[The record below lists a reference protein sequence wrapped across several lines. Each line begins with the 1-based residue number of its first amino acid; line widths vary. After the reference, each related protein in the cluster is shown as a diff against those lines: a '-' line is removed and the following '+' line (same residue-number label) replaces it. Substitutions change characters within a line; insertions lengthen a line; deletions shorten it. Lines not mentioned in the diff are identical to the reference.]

1 MDDLMLPSSLA
12 FVLYLLISVGMALR
26 LLHRKLAVNTTLAWM
41 LILFAVPYVGIGL
54 YFLFGDHLLG
64 RKRLRVGERIRS
76 YYQERY
82 GIEANAIAREELWAP
97 PHFIALGRAI
107 AKHTG
112 FPVTTGN
119 SMDILQDAGEILER
133 IAADIDSAV
142 DTCFMEFYII
152 EPKGRVEPVL
162 KALGRAA
169 ERGVDCRLL
178 ADHFGSKALFRSKWV
193 KRLEGQGV
201 KVIPSL
207 PVTLLKSFSQ
217 RTDLR
222 NHRKLIGIDQ
232 TVGYLGSFNLVD
244 PKHFKKHANVGEWVD
259 LMVRLEGDIVDS
271 IGCVFNSDYLFDTVG
286 VDVDYD
292 NPQNLQGL
300 PNEAKPCSND
310 GDVAL
315 QLLPSGP
322 EMRDSTVYEW
332 VVSAIFAARKRV
344 SIITPY
350 FIPDEAILLALK
362 AAAKRGVRVEII
374 LPEKIDSRLAR
385 FASAS
390 VYDELLMEGVSIA
403 RYREGLLHTKA
414 LLVDSDI
421 AMVGTVNMD
430 TRSFYLNLELTLI
443 VMDEGVV
450 RKLDAVREAY
460 LKQSDL
466 LSLHA
471 WRERGSL
478 RQFTENI
485 VRLAGPIL

>member
-1 MDDLMLPSSLA
+1 MGDLMLPSSLA
-12 FVLYLLISVGMALR
+12 FVLHLMITVGLALR
-26 LLHRKLAVNTTLAWM
+26 LLHRKLAVNTTLAWI

-54 YFLFGDHLLG
+54 YFLFGDYLLG
-64 RKRLRVGERIRS
+64 RKRMRVGERIRG
-76 YYQERY
+76 YYQHRY
-82 GIEANAIAREELWAP
+82 GIEANEAAREELWAP
-97 PHFIALGRAI
+97 PHFIALGRAM
-107 AKHTG
+107 AEHTG
-112 FPVTTGN
+112 FPITTGN
-119 SMDILQDAGEILER
+119 SLDILDDAGGMLEQ
-133 IAADIDSAV
+133 IVSDIDAAV
-142 DTCFMEFYII
+142 DTCFLEFYIV
-152 EPKGRVEPVL
+152 EPKGRVELVL
-162 KALGRAA
+162 EALERASV
-169 ERGVDCRLL
+169 RGVDCRLL
-178 ADHFGSKALFRSKWV
+178 ADHFGSKALFRSPWV
-193 KRLEGQGV
+193 KRLKAHGV

-232 TVGYLGSFNLVD
+232 TVGYVGSFNLVD
-244 PKHFKKHANVGEWVD
+244 PKHFKKHAKVGEWVD

-286 VDVDYD
+286 VDVDFAD
-292 NPQNLQGL
+292 PEDLQGL
-300 PNEAKPCSND
+300 PNEAKPCRND

-332 VVSAIFAARKRV
+332 VVSAIFAARHRV

-362 AAAKRGVRVEII
+362 AAAKRGVDVEILI
-374 LPEKIDSRLAR
+374 PEKIDSRLAR

-390 VYDELLMEGVSIA
+390 VYDELLSEGVRIA
-403 RYREGLLHTKA
+403 RYRDGLLHTKA
-414 LLVDSDI
+414 LLIDADI

-450 RKLDAVREAY
+450 RELDRVREAY
-460 LKQSDL
+460 LEKCDML
-466 LSLHA
+466 YLHA

-478 RQFTENI
+478 RQFAENV
-485 VRLAGPIL
+485 VRLVGPVL